1 MFKYVFIFFR
11 ENPKDEIM
19 PRIVG
24 SKNSLCVLLPVPDLI
39 QSLLPSKTMAPFRVT
54 PVFFNMGIN
63 EMATLAESLGNTK
76 PQDSSNIDN
85 FERLN
90 EFCSRYRKLN
100 LVNDSDCVQQNNSI
114 GEMMNNLKEELYS
127 NKSKNVE
134 VLQIAAKIC
143 RQLKGKVSN
152 YLHYNLANK

>member
-1 MFKYVFIFFR
+1 MLLLFFFR

-39 QSLLPSKTMAPFRVT
+39 QSLLPSKTIAPFRVT
-54 PVFFNMGIN
+54 PVFFNVGIN
-63 EMATLAESLGNTK
+63 EMATIAENLGNTK

-100 LVNDSDCVQQNNSI
+100 LSNNGDCERQGTSVVELMNSLKDS
-114 GEMMNNLKEELYS
+114 LHS

-134 VLQIAAKIC
+134 VLQTAAKIC
-143 RQLKGKVSN
+143 RCLKGMT
-152 YLHYNLANK
+152 

>member
-1 MFKYVFIFFR
+1 
-11 ENPKDEIM
+11 M

-54 PVFFNMGIN
+54 PVFFNVGIN
-63 EMATLAESLGNTK
+63 EMATLAENLGNTK

-90 EFCSRYRKLN
+90 EYCSRYRKLN
-100 LVNDSDCVQQNNSI
+100 LSTNNDCERRGASI
-114 GEMMNNLKEELYS
+114 GKMMNNLKEELYS
-127 NKSKNVE
+127 SKSKNVE
-134 VLQIAAKIC
+134 ILQIAAKVC
-143 RQLKGKVSN
+143 RQLKGEVY
-152 YLHYNLANK
+152 YLLY